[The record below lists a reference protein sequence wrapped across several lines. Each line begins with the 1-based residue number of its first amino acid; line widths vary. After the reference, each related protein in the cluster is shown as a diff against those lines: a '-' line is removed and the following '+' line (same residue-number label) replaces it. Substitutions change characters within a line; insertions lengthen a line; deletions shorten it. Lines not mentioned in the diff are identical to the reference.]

1 MGLLGRLRRFQ
12 SRLGVR
18 FTVLFASVLTI
29 FAIEFTAYSTLQS
42 NHAIRSELERHVAYV
57 GRFGADLVVEDL
69 KSLRLRELLGVMRD
83 FAARSDIVYARLL
96 DRYRR
101 VVTDGVGSTVAFSAV
116 SSDDL
121 FDAAEESR
129 RIQISDDG
137 SVVHVAQPIFKGDEF
152 VGVLRFGVSL
162 DAANRATSELV
173 NRNILIVVFF
183 LAVVLPLVALIGRR
197 ATLPIRRLTDA
208 TRRIAA
214 GDLATTIDTR
224 GSDEIAELGQSIETM
239 VKNLSESAAAI
250 RSLTFVDQLTGLPN
264 REQLELRVTA
274 AIEGTNRDT
283 ERTVLIIVD
292 LDRFKRVNDA
302 LGPDHGDLVLRE
314 VADRLALVLEDW
326 RDAPARAGGPAV
338 ETAVARLSADEF
350 AVMLAG
356 TVSPGDLDQVLRRI
370 MRSFETS
377 FDLDGRALDLKASLG
392 VAVAPGDAR
401 DFKTL
406 IQNAGVALEAAKT
419 AGRATARY
427 FSADLDEQAYRRLM
441 LETELRQA
449 LPRGE
454 LEVYYQPQVACAD
467 GAALGAEAL
476 IRWNHPARGLVSP
489 AEFIPLAEETG
500 LILDIGAFVLAR
512 VCTQAARW
520 AEHGLFPRL
529 SVNVSRAQ
537 FERPDFA
544 ERILATLA
552 EHQVEP
558 SQLELE
564 ITESM
569 VMANP
574 DTVAG
579 QMGPLRSAGVR
590 FAMDDFGTGYSSL
603 SVLTRRPFDVL
614 KIDRSFVRGIA
625 DQADERAML
634 VKTVIGM
641 AHGLGL
647 EVVAEGVETEE
658 EHEFLRLERCNNA
671 QGYYF
676 ARPLKAES
684 FETWFIVHRRHDARM
699 LRDRLREAL
708 LEFPTVVN
716 S

>member
-1 MGLLGRLRRFQ
+1 MGFLGRLRRFQ

-18 FTVLFASVLTI
+18 FTILFASVLTI

-42 NHAIRSELERHVAYV
+42 NRAIRNELERHVAYV
-57 GRFGADLVVEDL
+57 GRFGADLVVDDL
-69 KSLRLRELLGVMRD
+69 RNLRLRELLNVMHD

-96 DRYRR
+96 DKYRR

-121 FDAAEESR
+121 YDAAEASR

-137 SVVHVAQPIFKGDEF
+137 AVVHVAQPVMRGNEMI
-152 VGVLRFGVSL
+152 GVLRFGVSL
-162 DAANRATSELV
+162 DAANQATRDLV
-173 NRNILIVVFF
+173 HRNALIVLFF
-183 LAVVLPLVALIGRR
+183 LGFVVPLVALIGRR
-197 ATLPIRRLTDA
+197 ATLPIRRLTEA

-214 GDLATTIDTR
+214 GDLATTIET
-224 GSDEIAELGQSIETM
+224 GGNDEIAELGRSIETM

-264 REQLELRVTA
+264 REQLELRITA
-274 AIEGTNRDT
+274 AIDSMTDDN
-283 ERTVLIIVD
+283 ERTALIIVD

-326 RDAPARAGGPAV
+326 REAPSRAGGPSV

-350 AVMLAG
+350 GVMIAG
-356 TVSPGDLDQVLRRI
+356 PLGSAELDQVLRRI
-370 MRSFETS
+370 MRSFDTD
-377 FDLDGRALDLKASLG
+377 FDIDGHALDLKASLG

-419 AGRATARY
+419 SGRANLRY

-476 IRWNHPARGLVSP
+476 IRWNHPTRGLVSP

-500 LILDIGAFVLAR
+500 LILDIGTFVLRR
-512 VCTQAARW
+512 VCAQAARW
-520 AEHGLFPRL
+520 AEHGLLPRL

-537 FERPDFA
+537 FVRQDFA
-544 ERILATLA
+544 PMVLATLA
-552 EHQVEP
+552 EHGVEP

-564 ITESM
+564 ITESL

-574 DTVAG
+574 DNVAG
-579 QMGPLRSAGVR
+579 QMGPLRAAGVR

-603 SVLTRRPFDVL
+603 SVLTRLPFDVL
-614 KIDRSFVRGIA
+614 KIDRSFVRGIS
-625 DQADERAML
+625 DEADERAML

-647 EVVAEGVETEE
+647 EVVAEGVETEA
-658 EHEFLRLERCNNA
+658 EHDFLRSERCNNA
-671 QGYYF
+671 QGYLF
-676 ARPLKAES
+676 ARPLKAEH

-708 LEFPTVVN
+708 LELPSVVN
-716 S
+716 N